1 MAIALVQ
8 SVTGATVGHA
18 LNNVD
23 VLLPGPSTTGNCLI
37 VAVSSYGATQSCTGI
52 TDNAGNTYVKIG
64 STIRSAG
71 DDTLD
76 LFYAKNI
83 TGNAAPDLL
92 IQMANV
98 ENIGGS
104 ILEYSGLDTTAP
116 FDQTN
121 TGIGNSSTNTT
132 GSITP
137 STNGCLIIA
146 AGTDQINGTTTVTAG
161 SGYTLRGMAGT
172 SNNSVR
178 IYIEDQIQTTAAS
191 ITASFAMSASSTW
204 ASKIASFKPAGGGP
218 PPTLPP
224 YGTLMMMG
232 CGL

>member
-1 MAIALVQ
+1 MAISLVQ
-8 SVTGATVGHA
+8 SFAGATSGHT

-23 VLLPGPSTTGNCLI
+23 VTLPGATTTGNCI
-37 VAVSSYGATQSCTGI
+37 IIAVSSYGSTQTCTGI
-52 TDNAGNTYVKIG
+52 TDNASNTFVKIG
-64 STIRSAG
+64 STIRSPG

-83 TGNAAPDLL
+83 TGNAAPDFL
-92 IQMANV
+92 IQMANI
-98 ENIGGS
+98 ENIGGVV
-104 ILEYSGLDTTAP
+104 LEYSGLDTTAP

-121 TGIGNSSTNTT
+121 TGTGTSATNTT

-137 STNGCLIIA
+137 SGNGYLIVA
-146 AGTDQINGTTTVTAG
+146 AGTDQIADTATVTAG

-178 IYIEDQIQTTAAS
+178 VYAEDQIQTTAAS
-191 ITASFAMSASSTW
+191 ISASFTMTASSFW

-218 PPTLPP
+218 APSALPL
-224 YGTLMMMG
+224 GTLMMMG
-232 CGL
+232 CGV